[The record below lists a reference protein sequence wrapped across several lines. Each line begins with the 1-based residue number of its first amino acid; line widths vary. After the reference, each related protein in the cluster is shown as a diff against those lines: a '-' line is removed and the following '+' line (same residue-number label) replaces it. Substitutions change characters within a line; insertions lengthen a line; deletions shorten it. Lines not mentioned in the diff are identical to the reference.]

1 MRNYKL
7 NLQDYVNL
15 LQQKIVDNPEL
26 ADAEVWTADDD
37 EGNGY
42 QRVGYEPSIR
52 YIPEDSIS
60 YGKTES
66 CYSEEDVLDYIRD
79 YECIYPEDFDTNAAY
94 EDAVKAQKEKYIT
107 VVLLN

>member
-1 MRNYKL
+1 M

-26 ADAEVWTADDD
+26 ADAEVWTADDE

-42 QRVGYEPSIR
+42 QQVGFEPSVR
-52 YIPEDSIS
+52 YIPEDSVS

-66 CYSEEDVLDYIRD
+66 CYSEEDMLDNIRD
-79 YECIYPEDFDTNAAY
+79 YDCIYREDFESDAAY
-94 EDAVKAQKEKYIT
+94 EEAIKVERDKYRQ
-107 VVLLN
+107 VLLLN